1 MISVLFAILTALS
14 NGAASVLQ
22 RRAAR
27 TAPDTE
33 AMHLSLIAHL
43 LRQRLWLAGIGLV
56 IVAAVCQAVAL
67 ATGPIAVVQ
76 PIFVIELPGAL
87 LMAGFV
93 MRVRLPRSTWYAVAA
108 VTVGLALGM
117 ASAAPGGGSASVH
130 GAAWVPTL
138 ILTGVFEATL
148 IGAALSNRGN
158 PRGTLLGLAAACG
171 YALTAA
177 LMKDAM
183 AQLEAD
189 GGGAVALLTSW
200 QLYATAAAG
209 VGALF
214 LLQNALQAGTL
225 VAVQPP
231 LTLGD
236 ALISVLYGVTLFGEH
251 LRTGWWVLPEL
262 IALALIA
269 VGCVELARSPWRPVP
284 RRRPAGSGDPVRRFP
299 GSGRAARTHRAILRS
314 SHVWRRAR
322 GPVISWGSVWF
333 LVAWCGS
340 TAHGDTVS
348 SRPITA
354 VRMFSS
360 T

>member
-14 NGAASVLQ
+14 NGTASVLQ

-27 TAPDTE
+27 TVPDSE
-33 AMHLSLIAHL
+33 AMHLSLIGHL

-76 PIFVIELPGAL
+76 PIFVIELPATL
-87 LMAGFV
+87 LMAAFV
-93 MRVRLPRSTWYAVAA
+93 MRVRLPRRVWYGVAA
-108 VTVGLALGM
+108 VTLGLALGM
-117 ASAAPGGGSASVH
+117 ASAAPGGGSTSVH
-130 GAAWVPTL
+130 GAAWIPAL
-138 ILTGVFEATL
+138 ILTGLFEAAL
-148 IGAALSNRGN
+148 IGAALSSRGN
-158 PRGTLLGLAAACG
+158 TRGALLGLAAACG

-183 AQLEAD
+183 ARLEG

-225 VAVQPP
+225 VAVQPM

-236 ALISVLYGVTLFGEH
+236 ALISVVYGVTLFGEE

-262 IALALIA
+262 VALTLITA
-269 VGCVELARSPWRPVP
+269 GCVELARSPLAAGNPAP
-284 RRRPAGSGDPVRRFP
+284 PARRVR
-299 GSGRAARTHRAILRS
+299 
-314 SHVWRRAR
+314 
-322 GPVISWGSVWF
+322 
-333 LVAWCGS
+333 
-340 TAHGDTVS
+340 
-348 SRPITA
+348 
-354 VRMFSS
+354 
-360 T
+360 